1 MPLSLRGVTAAALL
15 VAALALV
22 ACQPPAP
29 PPAAGPAGA
38 PPPVSVA
45 AALTQEVLDSDEFP
59 GRIEAIGAV
68 KVRARVNGYLARVLF
83 KPGAEVKQ
91 GELLFEIDP
100 RPLAAKVAEAEAAL
114 AATAAQL
121 GLARLEAKRQD
132 QMLATH
138 ATSRR
143 ESDAAT
149 ALVTSLEAG
158 KAANSATL
166 ANARLNLEFTRV
178 TAPISGRA
186 GKDEVTVGNLVQ
198 GENPDSPVLTT
209 LVSVDPIYVSFEADE
224 RAFLKFITA
233 SRGQSLPV
241 GVGLSDEVGFPHQAK
256 LEFVDNNVDAT
267 SGTVRM
273 RALLD
278 NHERRFTPGLFARV
292 RLEAAGGARRVVL
305 VADRAIGTDQSKRFV
320 LVVGADKLAAYREIH
335 IGRKAGHL
343 RIVESGLQAGELV
356 VVNGLQRVRPG
367 SPVTP
372 STVPMEETVT
382 APPPAPAAD

>member
-1 MPLSLRGVTAAALL
+1 MPLSLRRVSVAAAL
-15 VAALALV
+15 VALV

-29 PPAAGPAGA
+29 PAAPGPAGA

-59 GRIEAIGAV
+59 ARIEPVEAV
-68 KVRARVNGYLARVLF
+68 KVRARVNGYLQRVLF
-83 KPGAEVKQ
+83 RPGTEVKR
-91 GELLFEIDP
+91 GDVLFEIDS
-100 RPLAAKVAEAEAAL
+100 RPFAAKLAQAQAAL
-114 AATAAQL
+114 AATVAQL
-121 GLARLEAKRQD
+121 DLAKQEAKRQD
-132 QMLATH
+132 QMLVTH

-143 ESDAAT
+143 EFDAAS
-149 ALVTSLEAG
+149 ALAKSLEANH
-158 KAANSATL
+158 AANVATL
-166 ANARLNLEFTRV
+166 ANARLDLEFTRV
-178 TAPISGRA
+178 TAPISGRV

-198 GENPDSPVLTT
+198 GENPDSPILTT

-224 RAFLKFITA
+224 RAFLKYITA
-233 SRGQSLPV
+233 SRGEALTV
-241 GVGLSDEVGFPHQAK
+241 GVGLSDEVGFPHRAK
-256 LEFVDNNVDAT
+256 LEFVDNNIDVT

-273 RALLD
+273 RAVLD

-292 RLEAAGGARRVVL
+292 RLEAAGAARRVVV

-320 LVVGADKLAAYREIH
+320 LVVGEDKLAAYREVH
-335 IGRKAGHL
+335 TGRKAGDL

-372 STVPMEETVT
+372 STVPMVE
-382 APPPAPAAD
+382 ASAALPAAPAAD

>member
-1 MPLSLRGVTAAALL
+1 MLSSLRRVTVAVAL
-15 VAALALV
+15 VVALA
-22 ACQPPAP
+22 ACQPST
-29 PPAAGPAGA
+29 PPAAAGPSSA

-45 AALTQEVLDSDEFP
+45 AALSQEVLDSDEFP
-59 GRIEAIGAV
+59 ARIEPVEAV
-68 KVRARVNGYLARVLF
+68 KVRARVNGYLQRVLF
-83 KPGAEVKQ
+83 KPGSEVKQ
-91 GELLFEIDP
+91 GEVLFEIDR
-100 RPLAAKVAEAEAAL
+100 RPFAAKLAEAQAAM
-114 AATAAQL
+114 AATVAQL
-121 GLARLEAKRQD
+121 EQAKLEAKRQD

-143 ESDAAT
+143 EFDAAT
-149 ALVTSLEAG
+149 ALLKSLEAN
-158 KAANSATL
+158 KAANAATL

-178 TAPISGRA
+178 TAPISGRT

-224 RAFLKFITA
+224 RAFLKYITA
-233 SRGQSLPV
+233 NRGEAMTV
-241 GVGLSDEVGFPHQAK
+241 GVGLSDEVGFPHRAK
-256 LEFVDNNVDAT
+256 LEFVDNTVDVT

-292 RLEAAGGARRVVL
+292 RLEAAGAARRVVL

-320 LVVGADKLAAYREIH
+320 LVVGEDKLAAYREVH
-335 IGRKAGHL
+335 TGRKAGDL
-343 RIVESGLQAGELV
+343 RIVESGLQAGEMV

-372 STVPMEETVT
+372 STVPMVETPAVV
-382 APPPAPAAD
+382 PQAPASD